1 MGIGTDGPD
10 LDEMAQ
16 ERHERGFSDAALE
29 IANLVD
35 RLPDGEYTI
44 ELEIR
49 PRRDGGVSANV
60 SKKDRIRRVGS
71 NGQERT
77 ASGSGGSGGG

>member
-1 MGIGTDGPD
+1 MGIGIDGPD

-77 ASGSGGSGGG
+77 ASGGSGGG